1 MNAKPVQRDAAVR
14 RILVALNAVSDSQAA
29 IERAAA
35 MAAEHEA
42 ELAGLFVEDLDLL
55 HLCEL
60 PGFEVMLSSG
70 TTRRTDRGEME
81 RQLRARAAAAR
92 EALERIAAAHHLRW
106 SFEVRRTRMLKAVRE
121 AAELADVVA
130 ADMAGPG
137 RVSGWPVRPMH
148 RGVLAY
154 YEGGASSARVL
165 ALAVRAA
172 VQQGMPLSVLVPV
185 DDAAAAGEAATRV
198 RALLRHHEV
207 ELTIERVQPGAA
219 ALQRRLR
226 GGGAPLLFMEAA
238 GRLVASG
245 ALPALAA
252 APGCEVV
259 LVSGGPQR
267 PTAGEPD

>member
-1 MNAKPVQRDAAVR
+1 VNAKPTQSELAVR

-70 TTRRTDRGEME
+70 ATRRTDRGEME
-81 RQLRARAAAAR
+81 RQLRARAEAAR

-137 RVSGWPVRPMH
+137 QVSRWPARPAP
-148 RGVLAY
+148 RSVLAY
-154 YEGGASSARVL
+154 YEASAASARVL

-172 VQQGMPLSVLVPV
+172 VQQGVPLSVLVPAA
-185 DDAAAAGEAATRV
+185 DAEAAAEAAAEV
-198 RALLRHHEV
+198 RELLRHHEV
-207 ELTIERVQPGAA
+207 ELTIERLQPGAA

-226 GGGAPLLFMEAA
+226 GGAPLLFMEAGGAMVA
-238 GRLVASG
+238 GG
-245 ALPALAA
+245 ALPVLAA
-252 APGCEVV
+252 TPSCEVV
-259 LVSGGPQR
+259 LVSSGPQR
-267 PTAGEPD
+267 PAASNPD